1 MPLFD
6 WDAPQGQTILKY
18 RFSYYWAATLPLT
31 FIVIVLWTIFF
42 LLPWKRWLPV
52 WVFNPTSQTAP
63 SNESP
68 IDLENSPEIRYRK
81 QTPIR
86 WNINLAIEHSQFDAG
101 TISDRMPQ
109 RGLDASQDQSPPVSE
124 DKYIPQ
130 SHQKTIFEGRG
141 GLSKL
146 ARNDRRR
153 SIQIDRPKPLRSI
166 SRQRL
171 TYERPIVIIENNSES
186 VHSSPPSLAVSLDP
200 ISLKGAAPDT
210 SPGPDSVAQPP
221 IIQLIGSRRSSL
233 VSRTS
238 SEGSS
243 RAQRDERKVDQS
255 RERTPYHLQR
265 GQRDLDYTFYGPI
278 FDKERYG

>member
-6 WDAPQGQTILKY
+6 WDAPRGQTILKY

-31 FIVIVLWTIFF
+31 FIIIVLWTIFF
-42 LLPWKRWLPV
+42 LLPWRRWLLV
-52 WVFNPTSQTAP
+52 RVFNPTRQTAP
-63 SNESP
+63 PNESP

-81 QTPIR
+81 QTPIGS
-86 WNINLAIEHSQFDAG
+86 NMNLAIRHSQFDPG
-101 TISDRMPQ
+101 TISDRMPH

-141 GLSKL
+141 GLSRL

-153 SIQIDRPKPLRSI
+153 SIQNDRPEPLRSI

-171 TYERPIVIIENNSES
+171 NYERPIVIIENSSES

-210 SPGPDSVAQPP
+210 SPGRDSVVQPP
-221 IIQLIGSRRSSL
+221 IIQPIGSRRNSL
-233 VSRTS
+233 VSKIS

-243 RAQRDERKVDQS
+243 RAQRDERRVDQS

-265 GQRDLDYTFYGPI
+265 GQQDLDYTFYGPI
-278 FDKERYG
+278 FDKVRYG